1 MFHFPSMLPV
11 LSSLSLDSW
20 QPVKRRYNSQTA
32 VYLKLVWASAHRMAS
47 SHPETH
53 LLSNFFCWYWWK
65 SFKRMT
71 HWKFAVSVFKG
82 FLGLGWGY
90 YYWFLPTSRITLRP
104 RKFIFSK
111 SLYLNISSS
120 PGKVLHLVLRISF
133 NFLYHP
139 LPSLMVEPLL
149 CRS

>member
-53 LLSNFFCWYWWK
+53 LLSN
-65 SFKRMT
+65 
-71 HWKFAVSVFKG
+71 FKG

-139 LPSLMVEPLL
+139 LPSLVVEPLL
-149 CRS
+149 CWS